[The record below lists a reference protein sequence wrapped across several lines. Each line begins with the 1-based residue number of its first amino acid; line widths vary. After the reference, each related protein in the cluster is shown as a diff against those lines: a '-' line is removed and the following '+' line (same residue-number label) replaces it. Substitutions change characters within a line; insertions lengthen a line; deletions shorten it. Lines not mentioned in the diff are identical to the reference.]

1 MTKECETL
9 DIPLKIKIT
18 LADTQ
23 AFFIQAES
31 KETRLTVLG
40 FLQQV
45 YPSRS
50 LEMFTFVN
58 DEKQQ
63 KLILSAMRRFS

>member
-1 MTKECETL
+1 MTEECETL